1 MRWVQ
6 CHPLLTV
13 LLVAGGLRLTAA
25 CGVQWYLDDVAHQQ
39 FLIAGD
45 ADGYWKLAETIR
57 NGEPYAVYDP
67 PRYVLRMP
75 GFPAIL
81 AGAMT
86 LGDGN
91 PLVVRIVLA
100 GIGTLACGLTYG
112 LGRELANS
120 TVGLLAG
127 LYVALSPLQIGFSV
141 LILSETAFAVPM
153 MASLWTTAVF
163 LRTDLQTQWTRG
175 VLLAALVGVFVGLA
189 VLIRPLWLPMVAVF
203 SFVCLIANRFRLR
216 SWLAYCACAGC
227 TLLLLWP
234 WNHRN
239 TVVTGE
245 PVMTTLWSG
254 PSLYDGLNPN
264 ATGAS
269 DMRFMEE
276 DGLLNRLS
284 ETSLNRHYWDAA
296 WLYARNN
303 PGRAIQLA
311 FLKIG
316 RLWSPWLNASEAKHW
331 FVQIPTVFAYFV
343 LIGGAVVGVWIE
355 RRNLLLLGI
364 TLAPAILT
372 TGVHSLFVGSVRYRL
387 PVEFP
392 LAVLAAVGVQHVCG
406 RRRVRIAEATA

>member
-13 LLVAGGLRLTAA
+13 LLVAGSLRLTAA
-25 CGVQWYLDDVAHQQ
+25 CGVQWYLDNVAHTQ

-45 ADGYWKLAETIR
+45 ADGYWRLAETIR

-67 PRYVLRMP
+67 PRRVLRMP

-81 AGAMT
+81 AGGMT
-86 LGDGN
+86 LGNGN

-112 LGRELANS
+112 LGRELANP

-127 LYVALSPLQIGFSV
+127 LYAALSPLQVGFSV

-153 MASLWTTAVF
+153 LASLWATAVF
-163 LRTDLQTQWTRG
+163 LRTDLRTHLTRG
-175 VLLAALVGVFVGLA
+175 LLLAAVVGSSIGLA
-189 VLIRPLWLPMVAVF
+189 VLIRPLWLPMVGVF
-203 SFVCLIANRFRLR
+203 GLVCLIVNRFRLR
-216 SWLAYCACAGC
+216 SWLAYCALAGC
-227 TLLLLWP
+227 TMLLLWP
-234 WNHRN
+234 WNNRN
-239 TVVTGE
+239 WHITGQ

-276 DGLLNRLS
+276 DGLLTKLD
-284 ETSLNRHYWDAA
+284 ETSLNRHYWNAA

-303 PGRAIQLA
+303 PGRSIQLA
-311 FLKIG
+311 FVKIG
-316 RLWSPWLNASEAKHW
+316 RLWSPWLNASEANRW
-331 FVQIPTVFAYFV
+331 FVQVPIVIAYLV
-343 LIGGAVVGVWIE
+343 LIGGAAAGIWIE

-387 PVEFP
+387 PIEFP
-392 LAVLAAVGVQHVCG
+392 LAVLAAVGIQHICCN
-406 RRRVRIAEATA
+406 RQPRTTEAFA